1 MGDLAEES
9 KPTVATSESTQP
21 QIVRP
26 SSLNYKISLLEAV
39 NAFIKKDTTAD
50 QVLEVEIEEPI
61 NKNRVNY
68 DILDDALYLI
78 NKNNVV
84 AVKEQTKVAP

>member
-1 MGDLAEES
+1 
-9 KPTVATSESTQP
+9 
-21 QIVRP
+21 
-26 SSLNYKISLLEAV
+26 LLEAV